1 VKYRILFSFILI
13 GGMFLG
19 GCGGNDD
26 AQEVKEV
33 TPEEEAQPTTGDG
46 KTKSDSP
53 DDEENQDLSKG
64 VEETTSSVEEL
75 TMTLTNAPDDAKKIN
90 EQGTMIEEKWDKI
103 EKQVEEKYPDDY
115 EDIEKS
121 LYPLI
126 AEAKKESP
134 DSEKL
139 KTLSEETK
147 NKLNQFH
154 EKINKQ

>member
-53 DDEENQDLSKG
+53 VDEENQDLSKG

-75 TMTLTNAPDDAKKIN
+75 TISLTNAPDDAKKIN

-126 AEAKKESP
+126 AEAKKETP